1 MVFLVT
7 ESTLGLFVSR
17 VLHPKLVDNDL
28 WQVLLRDGLQDVV
41 DNPAE
46 ANLEVISCAIIGS
59 PAPLDSV
66 MKAFYEVFGNDFAQ
80 HLSIYKNEGSQ
91 NTWVCSEKSGEEGDE
106 GGFHPP
112 DSDPHGI
119 PLNTDFNPWNRNTKN
134 LKVYGIP
141 RSQPT
146 RAILWLLKLQN
157 HNFKLIETIPG
168 SRQPNGSRDPDFL
181 EKFPNGVVP
190 TIEDETTGVCLGESN
205 AIMAYLCTQYKWCK
219 LYPYDDLPARA
230 KVDEI
235 LHWHHTNTR
244 SVTTAILPFLNPNLA
259 CSMPKD
265 YLEVQQKMAI
275 KSLKLLERR
284 LDAVGTPFLA
294 GDNLT
299 IADLC
304 VYADVGQIS
313 PRWSIGP
320 DLTGLDVTFGDLRCV
335 WRWCLRMENE
345 RHYDF
350 VHEDYR
356 MFVRSKK
363 TQHNWQQPSHPYYL

>member
-1 MVFLVT
+1 MVFLIT
-7 ESTLGLFVSR
+7 ESTLGLFFSR
-17 VLHPKLVDNDL
+17 VAHPILSDNDL
-28 WQVLLRDGLQDVV
+28 WKYLLTEGLQDVV

-46 ANLEVISCAIIGS
+46 ANLEIISTYVIGS
-59 PAPLDSV
+59 PAPLDLV
-66 MKAFYEVFGNDFAQ
+66 MKNFYEVFGSEFSQ
-80 HLSIYKNEGSQ
+80 HISVYRHESAQ
-91 NTWVCSEKSGEEGDE
+91 NTWVCKQQPSDGVHPDFAPPGQDPHGLPSGE
-106 GGFHPP
+106 GFHP
-112 DSDPHGI
+112 
-119 PLNTDFNPWNRNTKN
+119 WNRHAKK
-134 LKVYGIP
+134 LKIYGIP

-157 HNFKLIETIPG
+157 HSFKLIETIPG

-190 TIEDETTGVCLGESN
+190 TIEDETTGVCIGESN
-205 AIMAYLCTQYKWCK
+205 AIMAYLCTQYKWNK

-230 KVDEI
+230 KVDEM
-235 LHWHHTNTR
+235 LHWHHGNTR

-275 KSLKLLERR
+275 KSLKLLENR
-284 LDAVGTPFLA
+284 LDEKNYLT
-294 GDNLT
+294 GDHLT

-304 VYADVGQIS
+304 VYSDVGQIS
-313 PRWSIGP
+313 PRWSIGN
-320 DLTGLDVTFGDLRCV
+320 DMTGLDINFGDLRNV
-335 WRWCLRMENE
+335 WRWLLRMENE
-345 RHYDF
+345 SHYDF

-363 TQHNWQQPSHPYYL
+363 TQHNWQQPRHPYYL